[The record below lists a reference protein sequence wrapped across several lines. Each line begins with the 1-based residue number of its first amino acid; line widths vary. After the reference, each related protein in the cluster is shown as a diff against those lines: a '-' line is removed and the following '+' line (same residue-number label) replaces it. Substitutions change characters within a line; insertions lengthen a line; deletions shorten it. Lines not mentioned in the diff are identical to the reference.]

1 MLSSQSDLFQEPSCD
16 DSNQGIFNENSV
28 QYLCNHNQSFFS
40 QQSSTSSQDK
50 CPSYLL
56 CDETIPIRKD
66 QATNGQQNLKIPQQL
81 FIKNPQNKMVI
92 LSKKNMKK
100 QVEINSNTSLTHFGC
115 NLGTSETVESD
126 DNKSESADESVKRS
140 SWENLQISQQ
150 AEDDDDSNCFQ
161 LKKKFISPRSVE
173 KLNAEKNQKKQSQL
187 DLALSSYIPKNYQN
201 NNKLASLNRNPR
213 LNRLKKMNNQQDVN
227 FQANVVRNH
236 SLNERVNTEPV
247 ASRSNTPIREKV
259 SGPKNQI
266 YVQGKLFQNRSNSIN
281 GAYLKQNP
289 QQIQQQF
296 ENEKRRIQSHNFRSN
311 SLAIQEK
318 IPASLLQKE
327 IDNLFQTPSS
337 QKLKTESS
345 LNTRK
350 NSHNAPFMIN
360 RQMMSPMRKRPLL
373 QPVKIQSKIEYE
385 REAMEL
391 IKYYDCKSS
400 QQQSFSESPV
410 KSKMIS
416 PVKPNKKFTDSLF
429 KLSNQIT
436 ELEKSMLS
444 SYYKD
449 FIRITPM

>member
-16 DSNQGIFNENSV
+16 DCNQGIFNENSV

-56 CDETIPIRKD
+56 CDETIPIKNE
-66 QATNGQQNLKIPQQL
+66 QKSKGLQNGKIPQQL
-81 FIKNPQNKMVI
+81 FIKNQQNKMVI

-100 QVEINSNTSLTHFGC
+100 QVEMNSNTSLTHFGC

-140 SWENLQISQQ
+140 SWDNLQLSQD
-150 AEDDDDSNCFQ
+150 EDDDSNCFQ
-161 LKKKFISPRSVE
+161 LKKKFISPRAADKS
-173 KLNAEKNQKKQSQL
+173 NPQKNQKQLSQL
-187 DLALSSYIPKNYQN
+187 DLSLSSYIPKNYQN
-201 NNKLASLNRNPR
+201 TNEFASLNRNPR
-213 LNRLKKMNNQQDVN
+213 LNRLKKMNNQLDVKLQTN
-227 FQANVVRNH
+227 LRNN
-236 SLNERVNTEPV
+236 SSSERVNTEPV
-247 ASRSNTPIREKV
+247 VCRSNTPVRERV
-259 SGPKNQI
+259 QISKNQI
-266 YVQGKLFQNRSNSIN
+266 FIQGKLFQNRSNSIN
-281 GAYLKQNP
+281 GAYLKYNP

-350 NSHNAPFMIN
+350 NSQNASFMVN

-373 QPVKIQSKIEYE
+373 QPVKIQSKVDYE

-391 IKYYDCKSS
+391 IKYYDCKQS
-400 QQQSFSESPV
+400 QQQLSFSESPV
-410 KSKMIS
+410 KSKLIS
-416 PVKPNKKFTDSLF
+416 PVKPNKKFTESLF

>member
-56 CDETIPIRKD
+56 CDETIPIRKE
-66 QATNGQQNLKIPQQL
+66 QTTNGLKSVKIPQQL
-81 FIKNPQNKMVI
+81 FIKNRQNKMVI

-100 QVEINSNTSLTHFGC
+100 QVEMNSNASLTHFGC

-126 DNKSESADESVKRS
+126 DNKSESADGSVKRQ
-140 SWENLQISQQ
+140 SWDNLQVSQD
-150 AEDDDDSNCFQ
+150 AEDDDDTNCFQ
-161 LKKKFISPRSVE
+161 LKKKFISPRAVE
-173 KLNAEKNQKKQSQL
+173 KLNAEKNLKQQSQL
-187 DLALSSYIPKNYQN
+187 DLALSSYIPKKYQN
-201 NNKLASLNRNPR
+201 TNEFASLNRNPR
-213 LNRLKKMNNQQDVN
+213 LNRLKKMNNQFDLKLQSN
-227 FQANVVRNH
+227 VRNH

-247 ASRSNTPIREKV
+247 ASRSYTPMREKV
-259 SGPKNQI
+259 PISKNQI
-266 YVQGKLFQNRSNSIN
+266 YVQANLYQNQSNSIN
-281 GAYLKQNP
+281 RAYLKYNP
-289 QQIQQQF
+289 HQIQQQF
-296 ENEKRRIQSHNFRSN
+296 ENEKRRIQSHNFRLN

-327 IDNLFQTPSS
+327 IDNLFFSPSS
-337 QKLKTESS
+337 QKIKTES
-345 LNTRK
+345 K
-350 NSHNAPFMIN
+350 NSQNTSFMIY
-360 RQMMSPMRKRPLL
+360 RYMMSPMRKRPLL

-391 IKYYDCKSS
+391 IKYYDCKES
-400 QQQSFSESPV
+400 QQQLSFSESPV
-410 KSKMIS
+410 KSKMLS
-416 PVKPNKKFTDSLF
+416 PVKPNKKFTESLF